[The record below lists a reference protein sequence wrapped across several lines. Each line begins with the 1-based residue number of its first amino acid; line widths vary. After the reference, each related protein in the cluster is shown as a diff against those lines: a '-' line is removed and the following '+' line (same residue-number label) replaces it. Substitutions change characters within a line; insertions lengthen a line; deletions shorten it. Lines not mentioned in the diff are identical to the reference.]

1 MSRKRRIFDID
12 MPDDAVDA
20 PSETFPSGKV
30 VEEGK
35 RRGPMASAISESV
48 SSSRER
54 SQLADQIRDEND
66 ALAHEHV
73 RLKRLG
79 LVIEP
84 VRLGAIDAD
93 KLVRDRQSE
102 DKDAM
107 AELIASIRE
116 IGLSNPIRLERV
128 ESDRF
133 QLIQGYR
140 RLQAYKFLL
149 DETKDSDQYAHIP
162 AIVMPDGEALDTLYR
177 KMVDENMVRKDISFA
192 EMAQLAISYARDKRT
207 EDITAEKAVAL
218 LFKSAAYQK
227 RSYIRNFIKVLE
239 QVGDALKF
247 PSEIPRALGV
257 ALSAKLAADEMLS
270 ARIRQDL
277 DALGLQSS
285 MNEIAVLRKY
295 AGLTDL
301 SPQTES
307 DKARK
312 PSVPSGAKSK
322 TSFQFSRPEGKAKC
336 VAGQGVLEVRVPRDF
351 SMVNRRRLEEAIN
364 ALLDSLKD

>member
-79 LVIEP
+79 LVIEQ
-84 VRLGAIDAD
+84 VRLDAIDAD

-107 AELIASIRE
+107 AELIASLRE

-128 ESDRF
+128 ENDRF
-133 QLIQGYR
+133 QLIQGFR
-140 RLQAYKFLL
+140 RLQAYKLLL
-149 DETKDSDQYAHIP
+149 DETNDADQYACIP

-192 EMAQLAISYARDKRT
+192 EMAQLA
-207 EDITAEKAVAL
+207 
-218 LFKSAAYQK
+218 
-227 RSYIRNFIKVLE
+227 
-239 QVGDALKF
+239 
-247 PSEIPRALGV
+247 
-257 ALSAKLAADEMLS
+257 LS